1 MQVSPLRYA
10 SVEMTDLWWVEGE
23 RFAPSREYPTH
34 HDEAVMNGAP
44 RSGGG
49 PKVLWRGGGGSKS
62 LWRGCGGTRR
72 FSWEGYLA
80 EDGWVCCSGGCGDV
94 AGEFVPA

>member
-44 RSGGG
+44 R
-49 PKVLWRGGGGSKS
+49 GGGGSKS
-62 LWRGCGGTRR
+62 LWRGGGGSGGG
-72 FSWEGYLA
+72 SWEGYLA
-80 EDGWVCCSGGCGDV
+80 EDGWVCCSGGCWDV
-94 AGEFVPA
+94 AREFVPA